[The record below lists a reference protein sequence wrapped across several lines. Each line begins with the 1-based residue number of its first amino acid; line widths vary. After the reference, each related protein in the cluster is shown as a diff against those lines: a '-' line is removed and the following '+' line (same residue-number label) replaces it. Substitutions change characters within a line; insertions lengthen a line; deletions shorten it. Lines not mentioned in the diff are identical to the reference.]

1 MNGQP
6 YKDFVRTMWMHL
18 NLKMN
23 FYEYEENY
31 VVIYW

>member
-6 YKDFVRTMWMHL
+6 YKDFVKTVQMHL

-23 FYEYEENY
+23 FYKFEENC
-31 VVIYW
+31 VVIY